1 MALGQGTKAGGAGSL
16 AAGYYTVTEP
26 EGIYGTALG
35 FWTVAS
41 GQAATALGQSTSAHC
56 GGGYACTAAG
66 WNINNTESQSLAV
79 SGNVHAKN
87 VKLFGS
93 DARLAGAVADA
104 DTAQMLA
111 AVKKLRVVERA
122 PSDNYCRH
130 MGRDPVA
137 CGKDRAVGL
146 LAQQVAGVIPGAV
159 GSGASL
165 TLVDAVN
172 YTVMEAAADP
182 RNHTP
187 LPPNVLEEVDAVL
200 GLDVHA
206 LLAQLVGSVQA
217 LSAKHEVLD
226 AAVEKHRARFGTAPA
241 LAGVESGCPSLT
253 CAGTSMKAGAL
264 ASAIGGST
272 NATGQY
278 STAMGSQSQS
288 SGFCATAMGG
298 GSVASGLVATAMGA
312 KTVASG
318 SWSTAT
324 GDATTASGS
333 SAFAMGHH
341 TVANCGDPRTGGM
354 CVAMGNSIE
363 TVKREALAVSGNVHA
378 KNVKLF
384 GSDARLARDVE
395 AVDPA
400 VLLANVNKLR
410 VVSHAP
416 SVNYCK
422 HQHRDPA
429 ECATDRAVGL
439 LAQEVGAVVPGAVGS
454 GASLTLVDA
463 AKADNSE
470 KGLTRTRA
478 PVLEKVDAVQGID
491 VHALLA
497 QQVGAIQALTT
508 QLKAVVKENALQAAQ
523 IAELKVEL
531 ARLV

>member
-130 MGRDPVA
+130 LGRDPVA

-146 LAQQVAGVIPGAV
+146 LAQQVAGVIPDAV

-187 LPPNVLEEVDAVL
+187 LPVLEEVEAVL
-200 GLDVHA
+200 GL
-206 LLAQLVGSVQA
+206 
-217 LSAKHEVLD
+217 
-226 AAVEKHRARFGTAPA
+226 
-241 LAGVESGCPSLT
+241 
-253 CAGTSMKAGAL
+253 
-264 ASAIGGST
+264 
-272 NATGQY
+272 
-278 STAMGSQSQS
+278 
-288 SGFCATAMGG
+288 
-298 GSVASGLVATAMGA
+298 
-312 KTVASG
+312 
-318 SWSTAT
+318 
-324 GDATTASGS
+324 
-333 SAFAMGHH
+333 
-341 TVANCGDPRTGGM
+341 
-354 CVAMGNSIE
+354 
-363 TVKREALAVSGNVHA
+363 
-378 KNVKLF
+378 
-384 GSDARLARDVE
+384 
-395 AVDPA
+395 
-400 VLLANVNKLR
+400 
-410 VVSHAP
+410 
-416 SVNYCK
+416 
-422 HQHRDPA
+422 
-429 ECATDRAVGL
+429 
-439 LAQEVGAVVPGAVGS
+439 
-454 GASLTLVDA
+454 
-463 AKADNSE
+463 
-470 KGLTRTRA
+470 
-478 PVLEKVDAVQGID
+478 D

-497 QQVGAIQALTT
+497 QQVGAIQALTAR
-508 QLKAVVKENALQAAQ
+508 LEAKDAQ
-523 IAELKVEL
+523 IAAIVKQNESL
-531 ARLV
+531 AKRVAVLESA